1 MKIALMAGSL
11 THGGTER
18 VVVTLAENFIKR
30 GHEVTI
36 VTPVKAENEFEIS
49 PSIKRIISDLT
60 PEEMG
65 GRIANI
71 PRRWNKLKNIWL
83 TEKPDAI
90 VSFIGRNNFSALIS
104 TWKLDI
110 PVAVCVRADPKMEY
124 ETTKDKLMMKF
135 LYPRASKVV
144 LQTKDSIEFFPK
156 AVQKKVVILKN
167 PLNPEFLEHD
177 SKWKNEKCDCKVKN
191 DSAIPKADAT
201 ENVAGDV
208 AERVMRDA
216 IENVVGDVAERVTG
230 DAMEDV
236 AGKRIVAVGRIDSN
250 KNHEMLIRAFLKIAD
265 DIPEYSLEILGDGD
279 LRQQLLSMVNSIR
292 RDDGRWICSDLTS
305 QHSVERFES
314 GDDAS
319 VRERISLPGVCRNV
333 ADRIANADIFV
344 LCSNT
349 EGVPNTLLE
358 AMALGIPAI
367 STDCPCGGPK
377 DIIRDGENGF
387 LVPVGDVDA
396 LADCI
401 YKLANDD
408 ELMTHVSQNEL
419 KTAEKFREDV
429 VVDEWLEMITKG
441 LR

>member
-71 PRRWNKLKNIWL
+71 PRRWNKLKDIWL
-83 TEKPDAI
+83 NEKPDAI

-124 ETTKDKLMMKF
+124 ETAKDKLMMKF

-156 AVQKKVVILKN
+156 SVQKKVVILKN

-191 DSAIPKADAT
+191 DGAIPKADAIENVAGDVAGRVVRNAI

-208 AERVMRDA
+208 AERVVSDA
-216 IENVVGDVAERVTG
+216 
-230 DAMEDV
+230 

-279 LRQQLLSMVNSIR
+279 LRQQLIKLVGELTAGAEGS
-292 RDDGRWICSDLTS
+292 RDAIGHGDGS
-305 QHSVERFES
+305 H
-314 GDDAS
+314 DAAN
-319 VRERISLPGVCRNV
+319 RISLPGVCRNV

-377 DIIRDGENGF
+377 DIICDGENGF
-387 LVPVGDVDA
+387 LVPVGDVDT

-408 ELMTHVSQNEL
+408 KLMTHVSQNEL
-419 KTAEKFREDV
+419 KTAEKFRENV
-429 VVDEWLEMITKG
+429 VVDEWLEMITGVCTK
-441 LR
+441 

>member
-1 MKIALMAGSL
+1 MKIAILAGSL

-191 DSAIPKADAT
+191 DSAIPKADVT

-208 AERVMRDA
+208 TGSVMC
-216 IENVVGDVAERVTG
+216 N
-230 DAMEDV
+230 AMEDV
-236 AGKRIVAVGRIDSN
+236 TGKRIVAVGRIDSN

-265 DIPEYSLEILGDGD
+265 DIPEYRLEILGDGD
-279 LRQQLLSMVNSIR
+279 LRQQLINLVGELTAGTEGS
-292 RDDGRWICSDLTS
+292 RDAIGHGAGS
-305 QHSVERFES
+305 Q
-314 GDDAS
+314 DAAN
-319 VRERISLPGVCRNV
+319 RISLPGVCRNV

-429 VVDEWLEMITKG
+429 VVDEWLEMITGVCTK
-441 LR
+441 